1 MEEALHQVHE
11 LGVRVVLLVSRTT
24 SPDSAEGHFSCV
36 AGNDQTIPQ
45 IPGTA
50 PKDSGVW
57 LETIVSAAILN
68 YKGVKV

>member
-1 MEEALHQVHE
+1 
-11 LGVRVVLLVSRTT
+11 
-24 SPDSAEGHFSCV
+24 V

-68 YKGVKV
+68 YEGVKA